1 MGLTGTA
8 PGQRRGLTVGSCPL
22 LAISRTGT
30 LPKRLGRGAESIA
43 LPAGDGGLP
52 GPGGVQLPGGE
63 ADRAQ
68 NVWQWMLESE
78 RQNKHK
84 PHR

>member
-1 MGLTGTA
+1 M
-8 PGQRRGLTVGSCPL
+8 
-22 LAISRTGT
+22 
-30 LPKRLGRGAESIA
+30 ESITL
-43 LPAGDGGLP
+43 LPGDGGLP
-52 GPGGVQLPGGE
+52 GPSGVQLPGGE

>member
-1 MGLTGTA
+1 MPAGG
-8 PGQRRGLTVGSCPL
+8 GESCPWCL
-22 LAISRTGT
+22 ILSRTGT
-30 LPKRLGRGAESIA
+30 LMKRNGKVMDGVA
-43 LPAGDGGLP
+43 LPAGEAGLSVMP
-52 GPGGVQLPGGE
+52 GLQLPGGE
-63 ADRAQ
+63 ADRSQ